1 MDRVKDGPVT
11 SVMNSRWI
19 SFTSERYQL
28 AGRGMTLVF
37 VRAEDSEE
45 GMREHG
51 QGDPARPGRVAADLV
66 LVQGRQALAGL
77 EKLLDPPP

>member
-1 MDRVKDGPVT
+1 MT

-19 SFTSERYQL
+19 SLQVSGMRASG
-28 AGRGMTLVF
+28 AGSTVVF
-37 VRAEDSEE
+37 VRADDGEE
-45 GMREHG
+45 GVREHG
-51 QGDPARPGRVAADLV
+51 QGDPAGPGRVAADLV

>member
-1 MDRVKDGPVT
+1 
-11 SVMNSRWI
+11 
-19 SFTSERYQL
+19 
-28 AGRGMTLVF
+28 MTLVF

-51 QGDPARPGRVAADLV
+51 QGDPAGPGRVAADLV
-66 LVQGRQALAGL
+66 LVQGRQAFAGL